1 MGLQIQSK
9 STKCAGSDRHLG
21 AGLEKEESFTYVLQ
35 YFLLRRED
43 SEANTEKYN
52 IHFVMVVP
60 K

>member
-35 YFLLRRED
+35 YFLLKRED

-52 IHFVMVVP
+52 IRII
-60 K
+60 